1 MSKIISLANQKGG
14 VGKTTTSINLAAALA
29 KQGERVLLIDADP
42 QANTSSGLGIEIREL
57 DSTIYECLVNGIDP
71 HQAIV
76 ATSMKNLSVIP
87 SHIDL
92 VGAEIEMLN
101 MEHREQLLKNIIAKV
116 RDEYDYILIDCSPS
130 LGLITVNA
138 LTASDSVI
146 IPVQCEFFAL
156 EGIAKLLNTIKII
169 KSKLNPALKI
179 EGFLL
184 TMFDNRLRLSN
195 QVYEEVKRHFG
206 NLVYKS
212 LRGLKVYMKKTGL
225 GRGLDAL
232 IDTSHVDTNGG
243 SSISEIEISAIVA
256 NPDQPRRSFDE
267 EALQELSDSIREHG
281 VISPITLRDNGDGT
295 YMIIAGERR
304 FRASKMAG
312 LERIPA
318 YIRTAKD
325 EQVMEW
331 ALIEN
336 IQREDL
342 DAIEIALAYQR
353 LMDDYELT
361 QERMAERVG
370 KKRATVANY
379 LRLLKLPAEI
389 QVGIK
394 EKKIE
399 MGHARAILASPSAEH
414 QLALYQRILREGLSV
429 RKVEE
434 LAQEDKGAAKP
445 KKEKSANPYSELEK
459 ELSGRMGLKV
469 KIQGG
474 KVSIAFGN
482 EQELEAIV
490 QKLR

>member
-1 MSKIISLANQKGG
+1 
-14 VGKTTTSINLAAALA
+14 
-29 KQGERVLLIDADP
+29 
-42 QANTSSGLGIEIREL
+42 
-57 DSTIYECLVNGIDP
+57 
-71 HQAIV
+71 
-76 ATSMKNLSVIP
+76 
-87 SHIDL
+87 
-92 VGAEIEMLN
+92 
-101 MEHREQLLKNIIAKV
+101 
-116 RDEYDYILIDCSPS
+116 
-130 LGLITVNA
+130 
-138 LTASDSVI
+138 
-146 IPVQCEFFAL
+146 
-156 EGIAKLLNTIKII
+156 
-169 KSKLNPALKI
+169 
-179 EGFLL
+179 
-184 TMFDNRLRLSN
+184 
-195 QVYEEVKRHFG
+195 
-206 NLVYKS
+206 
-212 LRGLKVYMKKTGL
+212 MKKFTGL

-243 SSISEIEISAIVA
+243 SSISEIDLSAIIA
-256 NPDQPRRSFDE
+256 NPDQPRRTFDE

-353 LMDDYELT
+353 LMDDYNLT
-361 QERMAERVG
+361 QERMSERVG

-394 EKKIE
+394 EKKID
-399 MGHARAILASPSAEH
+399 MGHARAILGSPSAER

-429 RKVEE
+429 RKVEA
-434 LAQEDKGAAKP
+434 LAQES
-445 KKEKSANPYSELEK
+445 KEENQKSKERKVNPYFGLER
-459 ELSGRMGLKV
+459 ELSMKSGHKV
-469 KIQGG
+469 KIQAG
-474 KVSIAFGN
+474 KVIISFKDEEELNRIAD
-482 EQELEAIV
+482 L
-490 QKLR
+490 LR